1 MTKFSDAF
9 LQLECVRCIKA
20 VLNNITGLE
29 FMTSDTSLA
38 KQLLNVEIK
47 DNADGRGEELNIDLQ
62 KLNEVEPELF
72 IKFLRIP
79 TLKTYAS
86 LIQKLEKSSK
96 KWMTDFLEQG
106 GLTTLFSV
114 LEKLCERGLAKF
126 SDAFLQLECV
136 RCIKAVLNNVTG
148 LEYMTT
154 DPSLTK
160 QLANHQG
167 QFSNV
172 EPELC
177 VSLLRVPSLKNFSA
191 LHPKL
196 AKCSAQW
203 MTEFLE
209 QEAWKC

>member
-1 MTKFSDAF
+1 MSKSWK
-9 LQLECVRCIKA
+9 R
-20 VLNNITGLE
+20 
-29 FMTSDTSLA
+29 LA
-38 KQLLNVEIK
+38 KAGGVEIK

-160 QLANHQG
+160 QLVTG
-167 QFSNV
+167 G
-172 EPELC
+172 
-177 VSLLRVPSLKNFSA
+177 
-191 LHPKL
+191 
-196 AKCSAQW
+196 
-203 MTEFLE
+203 
-209 QEAWKC
+209 